1 MVLDVNDGTMNDYSE
16 FYRTPY
22 ATGPTGVSGIQNAN
36 EIVTSHAIL
45 DANAMLSFFP
55 GTPLLNQH
63 RGSIMPPAHNR
74 DNVLSPD
81 LDSGSRAINSSH
93 PNSAPYTA
101 GVVVQKPSPL
111 VLRFA
116 HPTAR
121 YDDRIRSTENKTTYI
136 IFRPG
141 QPFPFTQ
148 EVADSG
154 ADGVNSVHPHT
165 GAVLTVGNTW
175 SKVPG
180 NIVPDMN
187 QDDNYMP
194 EDALIITTPTR
205 LPMAHPTQLRPA
217 TGSLLSLCSKIK
229 QNRRRQNVRAVLRN
243 DDGMIPGLVI
253 SAPRT

>member
-1 MVLDVNDGTMNDYSE
+1 MIAGGVFFGGGFSGVVLDVNDGTMNDYSE
-16 FYRTPY
+16 FYTHPY
-22 ATGPTGVSGIQNAN
+22 AAGPTGVSGIQNAN

-55 GTPLLNQH
+55 GTALLNQH

-81 LDSGSRAINSSH
+81 LDNSTGSINSGH

-121 YDDRIRSTENKTTYI
+121 YDDHITSTENKTTYI
-136 IFRPG
+136 IFGPG

-148 EVADSG
+148 EVADSSNKYG
-154 ADGVNSVHPHT
+154 
-165 GAVLTVGNTW
+165 
-175 SKVPG
+175 
-180 NIVPDMN
+180 
-187 QDDNYMP
+187 
-194 EDALIITTPTR
+194 
-205 LPMAHPTQLRPA
+205 
-217 TGSLLSLCSKIK
+217 
-229 QNRRRQNVRAVLRN
+229 
-243 DDGMIPGLVI
+243 
-253 SAPRT
+253 